1 MNTSKTTL
9 VLGQLVRVSRVST
22 DVFIRLLR
30 GIAWP
35 KVELLIRLWLAKIF
49 FVSGV
54 LKLTHWQSALELAAH
69 EYPVRFLSPVA
80 AAYLGVF
87 IEVLSPVLLA
97 FGFMTRYA
105 AVSMLGLSLVI
116 QFAYR
121 PFDSQLFWAA
131 LFGWYAVCGP
141 GPISI
146 DSLLRRGLA
155 TSALPGVPRII
166 RIGEWIRVH
175 VGPVY
180 IAALRIWLA
189 LALLVVVSLSRLQ
202 NLDMSPPL
210 AGWLPLQV
218 AARVPGGVALAVG
231 LLLLLGLGTR
241 YVGLAMIPV
250 LFADAMMDARATDA
264 IYLVMIFSILIVYGG
279 GLISSDRLIALLL
292 TKRFPRLD
300 VRDPRAVDGLPR
312 VVIVGAGFGGIS
324 CAAALRRASVAV
336 TVIDRTNFHLF
347 QPLLYQVAT
356 AALSPGDIAA
366 PVRSLFRNDFGI
378 RVLLG
383 LVTGVD
389 TQRQIVRFNEQEI
402 PYDYLVL
409 ATGATHSYFGKDGW
423 APYAPGLKRVEDAIE
438 IRRKILTAFEQA
450 EATVDADRRASLL
463 TFLIVGGGPT
473 GVELAGA
480 IAELARFGMDKEF
493 RMFDPA
499 DARVILVQS
508 APRLLPA
515 FPETLAVIAQSALEK
530 LGVQVLLGSRVED
543 IDAGGVVVGGKKI
556 LASTVL
562 WAAGVTASPAA
573 KWLKVDCDS
582 AGRIKVGADLGVP
595 GISNVFAV
603 GDTALSNGWKGQ
615 PVPGLAPAAKQE
627 GAFVAKQIRARVEA
641 RPPRPA
647 FKYRHLGSLATIG
660 RKAAI
665 ADFGFVKL
673 WGEPAW
679 WLWGMVHVGFL
690 VGTRNRIATLINWF
704 WAYLTFSG
712 GIRLITGGE
721 PISDRRQY

>member
-1 MNTSKTTL
+1 MHRPKTTPL
-9 VLGQLVRVSRVST
+9 LSKLLQYTRAST
-22 DVFIRLLR
+22 DFTIRVLR
-30 GIAWP
+30 GLVWP
-35 KVELLIRLWLAKIF
+35 KIDLLIRLWLAKIF

-54 LKLTHWQSALELAAH
+54 LKLTHWQSALELAVH

-80 AAYLGVF
+80 AAYVGVS

-97 FGFMTRYA
+97 LGFMTRYA
-105 AVSMLGLSLVI
+105 AATMLGLSLVI
-116 QFAYR
+116 QFAYK

-131 LFGWYAVCGP
+131 LFGWYVVCGA

-146 DSLLRRGLA
+146 DNLLRRGLA

-166 RIGEWIRVH
+166 RMCEWIRVH

-180 IAALRIWLA
+180 TSTLRIWLA
-189 LALLVVVSLSRLQ
+189 LALLVVVSLSRPQ
-202 NLDMSPPL
+202 NLDMSSPL
-210 AGWLPLQV
+210 AAWLPVQV
-218 AARVPGGVALAVG
+218 AARVPGGVALIAG
-231 LLLLLGLGTR
+231 TLLLLGLGTR
-241 YVGLAMIPV
+241 YVGLVMIPV
-250 LFADAMMDARATDA
+250 MFADAMMDPRATDTV
-264 IYLVMIFSILIVYGG
+264 YLLMIFSILIVSGG
-279 GLISSDRLIALLL
+279 GAISSDRLITILLA
-292 TKRFPRLD
+292 KRFPRLD
-300 VRDPRAVDGLPR
+300 VRDARALDGLPR

-324 CAAALRRASVAV
+324 CAAALRRVSVAV
-336 TVIDRTNFHLF
+336 TVLDQTNFHLF

-409 ATGATHSYFGKDGW
+409 ATGATHSYFGKEGW

-480 IAELARFGMDKEF
+480 IAELPRFGMDKEF

-530 LGVQVLLGSRVED
+530 LGVQVLLASRVDD
-543 IDAGGVVVGGKKI
+543 IDAGGVVVSGKKI

-573 KWLKVDCDS
+573 QWLKVDCDN

-595 GISNVFAV
+595 GISNVFAI
-603 GDTALSNGWKGQ
+603 GDTALSSGWKGK
-615 PVPGLAPAAKQE
+615 PVPGLAPAAKQ
-627 GAFVAKQIRARVEA
+627 GGTYVARQIRARVEA

-660 RKAAI
+660 RKAAV
-665 ADFGFVKL
+665 ADFRFVKL

-721 PISDRRQY
+721 SISDRRQ